1 MSITL
6 DTKTTKVDIMRG
18 PQKSENG
25 YQSRI
30 RTSTI
35 RLFRWNFIWAAA
47 TLLMAFGPKLFW
59 DRASALTL
67 LAVGLDFAI
76 GVCMIVANKK
86 YLEDLDELQRK
97 VYLNALGITVGVALI
112 SIVPYAVLDAYHV
125 VHFKAAVGYLVILMS
140 LTFLV
145 SLVYGNWRY
154 R

>member
-1 MSITL
+1 MNAP
-6 DTKTTKVDIMRG
+6 R
-18 PQKSENG
+18 PPANG

-35 RLFRWNFIWAAA
+35 RLFRWNFGWAAA

-59 DRASALTL
+59 DKASALTL
-67 LAVGLDFAI
+67 LAVGLDVAVGI
-76 GVCMIVANKK
+76 GMILANKK

-97 VYLNALGITVGVALI
+97 IYLNALGITVGVALI
-112 SIVPYAVLDAYHV
+112 AVVPYAVLDAYHV

-140 LTFLV
+140 LTFLA